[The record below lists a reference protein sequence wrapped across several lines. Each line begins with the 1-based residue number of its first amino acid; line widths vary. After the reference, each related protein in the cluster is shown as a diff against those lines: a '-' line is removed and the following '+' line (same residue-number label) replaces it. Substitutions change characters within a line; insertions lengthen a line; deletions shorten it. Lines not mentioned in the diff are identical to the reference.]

1 VRRAFSGGGEAGEVT
16 MRAPRRRAVV
26 TSLLFS
32 LALLLPSVAGAA
44 SYPSS
49 MASTGDSIT
58 RAFNTS
64 WFPYIDNPSASW
76 STGTSTTV
84 NSHYTR
90 LLKLNPAIKGH
101 NLNDAKSGAKMVDLA
116 GQMQTAVGQKVQY
129 VTALMG
135 GNDLCTATVDTMTSV
150 DSFRSQFT
158 AAMNTIT
165 AGLPAANVYVVS
177 IPNVYH
183 LWELYKDSSSARNAW
198 ASFKVCQSL
207 LANPL
212 STATADAARREAVRQ
227 RNIAFNTVLSEVCAA
242 YAQCR
247 FDGNAVFNTVFAASD
262 VSTRDYF
269 HPTISGQ
276 AKLASVSWAAG
287 YWGP

>member
-1 VRRAFSGGGEAGEVT
+1 
-16 MRAPRRRAVV
+16 MRALRHRAIFA
-26 TSLLFS
+26 SLLFS
-32 LALLLPSVAGAA
+32 IALLLPSAAGAA

-76 STGTSTTV
+76 STGTSTSV
-84 NSHYTR
+84 NSHYSR
-90 LLKLNPAIKGH
+90 LLKLNPTIKGH
-101 NLNDAKSGAKMVDLA
+101 NLNDAKSGARMVNLA

-135 GNDLCTATVDTMTSV
+135 GNDLCTSTVETMTSV
-150 DSFRSQFT
+150 DTFRTQFT
-158 AAMNTIT
+158 AAMNAING
-165 AGLPAANVYVVS
+165 GLPAAKVYVVS

-183 LWELYKDSSSARNAW
+183 LWELFKDNGSARITW
-198 ASFKVCQSL
+198 AAFNVCQSL

-212 STATADAARREAVRQ
+212 STATADVVRRAAVRQ
-227 RNIAFNTVLSEVCAA
+227 RNIDFNTVLQDVCAL
-242 YAQCR
+242 YVKCR
-247 FDGNAVFNTVFAASD
+247 FDGNAVFNTVFVASN

-276 AKLASVSWAAG
+276 AKLASVTWAAG
-287 YWGP
+287 YWP

>member
-1 VRRAFSGGGEAGEVT
+1 
-16 MRAPRRRAVV
+16 MRALRRRAVF
-26 TSLLFS
+26 TSFLF
-32 LALLLPSVAGAA
+32 AVAVMLPSAAGAV

-76 STGTSTTV
+76 STGTSTSV

-90 LLKLNPAIKGH
+90 LLQLNPAIKSH

-116 GQMQTAVGQKVQY
+116 GQMQIAVGQKVHY

-135 GNDLCTATVDTMTSV
+135 GNDLCTSTVDAMTSV
-150 DSFRSQFT
+150 DTFRTQFT

-165 AGLPAANVYVVS
+165 SGLPSANVYVVS

-183 LWELYKDSSSARNAW
+183 LWELFKDNGSARTTW
-198 ASFKVCQSL
+198 AAFNVCQSL

-212 STATADAARREAVRQ
+212 STADADVARREAVRQ
-227 RNIAFNTVLSEVCAA
+227 RNVDFNTVLAQVCVA
-242 YAQCR
+242 YATQCH
-247 FDGNAVFNTVFAASD
+247 FDRNAVFNTVFAASD

-269 HPTISGQ
+269 HPTVAGQ
-276 AKLASVSWAAG
+276 AKLASVTWTAG
-287 YWGP
+287 YWP

>member
-1 VRRAFSGGGEAGEVT
+1 
-16 MRAPRRRAVV
+16 MRAMRRRAVF

-32 LALLLPSVAGAA
+32 IALLLPSAAGAA

-84 NSHYTR
+84 TSHYTR

-101 NLNDAKSGAKMVDLA
+101 NPNDAKSGAKMVNLA

-150 DSFRSQFT
+150 DTFRTQFT
-158 AAMNTIT
+158 AAMNVIT
-165 AGLPAANVYVVS
+165 GGLPSVQVYVVS

-183 LWELYKDSSSARNAW
+183 LWELFKDTGSARNIW
-198 ASFKVCQSL
+198 AAFKVCRSL

-212 STATADAARREAVRQ
+212 SIATADVARREAVRQ
-227 RNIAFNTVLSEVCAA
+227 RNIDFNAVLQDVCVL
-242 YAQCR
+242 YVQCR
-247 FDGNAVFNTVFAASD
+247 FDGNAVFNTIFVASD
-262 VSTRDYF
+262 VSKRDYF

-276 AKLASVSWAAG
+276 AKLASVTWAAG
-287 YWGP
+287 YWP

>member
-1 VRRAFSGGGEAGEVT
+1 
-16 MRAPRRRAVV
+16 MRVLRRRAVFAGI
-26 TSLLFS
+26 LFA
-32 LALLLPSVAGAA
+32 LAAILPSGVVAA

-76 STGTSTTV
+76 STGTSTSV
-84 NSHYTR
+84 NSHYSR
-90 LLKLNPAIKGH
+90 LLKLSPAIKGH
-101 NLNDAKSGAKMVDLA
+101 NSNDAKSGAKMADLA

-135 GNDLCTATVDTMTSV
+135 GNDLCTSTVGAMTSV
-150 DSFRSQFT
+150 DTFRTQFT
-158 AAMNTIT
+158 SAMNVIT
-165 AGLPAANVYVVS
+165 AGLPGASVYVVS
-177 IPNVYH
+177 IPSVYH
-183 LWELYKDSSSARNAW
+183 LWELFKDSSSARKTW
-198 ASFKVCQSL
+198 AAFKVCQSL
-207 LANPL
+207 LASPL
-212 STATADAARREAVRQ
+212 STGSADVARRDAVRQ
-227 RNIAFNTVLSEVCAA
+227 RNIDFNTVLYEVCAA
-242 YAQCR
+242 YAQCH

-276 AKLASVSWAAG
+276 AKLASVTWAAG
-287 YWGP
+287 YWP

>member
-1 VRRAFSGGGEAGEVT
+1 
-16 MRAPRRRAVV
+16 MRALRRRAVF
-26 TSLLFS
+26 TSLL
-32 LALLLPSVAGAA
+32 LAIAVMLPSAAGAV

-76 STGTSTTV
+76 STGTSTSV

-90 LLKLNPAIKGH
+90 LLQLNPAIKSH
-101 NLNDAKSGAKMVDLA
+101 NLNDAKSGAKMVNLA
-116 GQMQTAVGQKVQY
+116 GQMQTAVGQNVQY

-135 GNDLCTATVDTMTSV
+135 GNDLCTSSVDTMTSV
-150 DSFRSQFT
+150 DTFRTQFT
-158 AAMNTIT
+158 AAMNVIT
-165 AGLPAANVYVVS
+165 GGLHGAKVYVVS

-183 LWELYKDSSSARNAW
+183 LWELFKDNSSARITW
-198 ASFKVCQSL
+198 AAFSVCQSL

-212 STATADAARREAVRQ
+212 STATADVARRAAVRK
-227 RNIAFNTVLSEVCAA
+227 RNIDFNTVLHDVCAL
-242 YAQCR
+242 YVKCL
-247 FDGNAVFNTVFAASD
+247 FDGNAVFNTVFVASN

-269 HPTISGQ
+269 HPTVAGQ
-276 AKLASVSWAAG
+276 AKLASVTWAAG
-287 YWGP
+287 YWP

>member
-1 VRRAFSGGGEAGEVT
+1 MLPVRVL
-16 MRAPRRRAVV
+16 RRRAVFA
-26 TSLLFS
+26 SILFS
-32 LALLLPSVAGAA
+32 LAAILPSGVVAA

-76 STGTSTTV
+76 STGTSTSV
-84 NSHYTR
+84 NSHYLR

-101 NLNDAKSGAKMVDLA
+101 NPNDARSGAKMIDLA
-116 GQMQTAVGQKVQY
+116 GQMETAVGQKVQY

-135 GNDLCTATVDTMTSV
+135 GNDLCTSTVDAMTSV
-150 DSFRSQFT
+150 DTFRAQFT
-158 AAMNTIT
+158 SAMKVIT
-165 AGLPAANVYVVS
+165 AGLPGTRVHVVS

-183 LWELYKDSSSARNAW
+183 LWELFKDNSSARKTW
-198 ASFKVCQSL
+198 AAFKACQSL

-212 STATADAARREAVRQ
+212 STASADVARRDAVRQ
-227 RNIAFNTVLSEVCAA
+227 RNIDVNTVLYEVCAA
-242 YAQCR
+242 YAQCH
-247 FDGNAVFNTVFAASD
+247 FDGNGVFNTVFATSD

-276 AKLASVSWAAG
+276 AKLASVTWAAG
-287 YWGP
+287 YWP